1 MVESLKLIE
10 NPALRE
16 TLYHYRVNPGMDLY
30 VLPKPGYHK
39 KYAIFSTRFGS
50 IDNRFRVEPE
60 DEITEVPDGMAHF
73 LEHKLFEDDRGNVF
87 DRFAALGAS
96 ANAYTSFTQTTYLF
110 SCTANFEENLQQL
123 LSFVQEPYFTE
134 KTIQKEQGIIGQE
147 IKMYEDHPHWR
158 VFFNLLESL
167 YCVHPVRNDIAG
179 TIESIAKITPELLYH
194 CYNTYYHPS
203 NMAVFVVGDLNP
215 DNVSL
220 LVEKNL
226 AARDYRT
233 MGAIVRLFPQEPEK
247 INRERIVQELV
258 VSEPIIFLGFKDMV
272 VENLQGMELLRRDIL
287 MELILDIIFGS
298 SEELYNE
305 LYRSDLIDENFG
317 ADYTAE
323 INYGYTMIGGETKD
337 PDQLYTR
344 IIDEIKKTIKNGVSS
359 EQFERHRRKLLGNY
373 IRRFNSLEFIANNF
387 LAQRFRGTDLFA
399 LPSILQEVQ
408 LEEALAVAEE
418 NLNPDR
424 HAVSTIIP
432 AASDH

>member
-1 MVESLKLIE
+1 MVENLRLIE

-16 TLYHYRVNPGMDLY
+16 TLYHYRVYPGMDLY
-30 VLPKPGYHK
+30 VLPKPGYQK

-60 DEITEVPDGMAHF
+60 VEITEVPDGMAHF

-110 SCTANFEENLQQL
+110 SSTANFEENLRQL
-123 LSFVQEPYFTE
+123 LDFVQEPYFTE
-134 KTIQKEQGIIGQE
+134 KTVQKEQGIIGQE

-167 YCVHPVRNDIAG
+167 YCAHPVRNDIAG
-179 TIESIAKITPELLYH
+179 TIESIARITPELLYH

-203 NMAVFVVGDLNP
+203 NMAVFVVGDLIP
-215 DNVSL
+215 ERVSY
-220 LVEKNL
+220 LVEENL
-226 AARDYRT
+226 AARDYKT
-233 MGAIVRLFPQEPEK
+233 MGTIVRLFPREPEK

-258 VSEPIIFLGFKDMV
+258 VSDPIIFIGFKDMV
-272 VENLQGMELLRRDIL
+272 VEKLQGLELLRRDIL

-298 SEELYNE
+298 SEQFYND
-305 LYRSDLIDENFG
+305 LYRADLIDENFG

-337 PDQLYTR
+337 PDQLYGR
-344 IIDEIKKTIKNGVSS
+344 IIDALNKTIKGGVSS
-359 EQFERHRRKLLGNY
+359 EQFERHRRKLLGHY

-387 LAQRFRGTDLFA
+387 LAQRFRGTDLFS
-399 LPSILQEVQ
+399 LPTILQEVR
-408 LEEALAVAEE
+408 LEEALAVAKE
-418 NLNPDR
+418 NLDPDR
-424 HAVSTIIP
+424 HAVSTIVP

>member
-1 MVESLKLIE
+1 MAENFRLIE
-10 NPALRE
+10 NPTLRE
-16 TLYHYRVNPGMDLY
+16 RLYQYRVYPGMDVY

-50 IDNRFRVEPE
+50 IDNRFRVEPKN
-60 DEITEVPDGMAHF
+60 EITEVPDGVAHF
-73 LEHKLFEDDRGNVF
+73 LEHKLFEDDRGSVF

-110 SCTANFEENLQQL
+110 SCTTNFEQNLQQL
-123 LSFVQEPYFTE
+123 LNFVQEPYFTE
-134 KTIQKEQGIIGQE
+134 KTVQKEQGIIGQE

-179 TIESIAKITPELLYH
+179 TAESIARITPELLYH
-194 CYNTYYHPS
+194 CYNTYYHPT
-203 NMAVFVVGDLNP
+203 NMAVFIVGDLDP
-215 DNVSL
+215 DSASG
-220 LVEKNL
+220 LVEENL
-226 AARDYRT
+226 STRDYRT
-233 MGAIVRLFPQEPEK
+233 MGAIVRLFPREPEK
-247 INRERIVQELV
+247 IYRDKVEQKLV
-258 VSEPIIFLGFKDMV
+258 VSEPILFLGYKDIV
-272 VENLQGMELLRRDIL
+272 AEKLQGMDLLRRDIL

-305 LYRSDLIDENFG
+305 LYRSDLIDEGFG

-337 PDQLYTR
+337 PDQLYDR
-344 IIDEIKKTIKNGVSS
+344 IIAAISNTMKNGVTE
-359 EQFERHRRKLLGNY
+359 EQFERHRRKMLGNY

-399 LPSILQEVQ
+399 LPSVLQEVRRD
-408 LEEALAVAEE
+408 EALAVAEE
-418 NLNPDR
+418 NLDPDR
-424 HAVSTIIP
+424 HAVSLILP
-432 AASDH
+432 AESDH

>member
-16 TLYHYRVNPGMDLY
+16 TLYHYRINPGMDLY

-123 LSFVQEPYFTE
+123 LNFVQEPYFTE
-134 KTIQKEQGIIGQE
+134 KTVQKEQGIIGQE

-179 TIESIAKITPELLYH
+179 TIESIAKITPDLLYH

-215 DNVSL
+215 ENVSL

-233 MGAIVRLFPQEPEK
+233 MGAIVRLFPQEPEN
-247 INRERIVQELV
+247 INREKAVQELV

-272 VENLQGMELLRRDIL
+272 VGSLQGMELLRRDIL
-287 MELILDIIFGS
+287 MELTLDIIFGS

-337 PDQLYTR
+337 PDRLYTR
-344 IIDEIKKTIKNGVSS
+344 VLDEIKKTIKNGISS

-399 LPSILQEVQ
+399 LPAILQEVR

-424 HAVSTIIP
+424 HAVSIITP
-432 AASDH
+432 AESDH

>member
-1 MVESLKLIE
+1 MAESFRLIE
-10 NPALRE
+10 NPTLRE
-16 TLYHYRVNPGMDLY
+16 RLYQYRVYPGMDVY
-30 VLPKPGYHK
+30 ILPKPGYHK

-60 DEITEVPDGMAHF
+60 NNITEVPDGVAHF
-73 LEHKLFEDDRGNVF
+73 LEHKLFEDDRGSVF
-87 DRFAALGAS
+87 DRFAVLGAS

-110 SCTANFEENLQQL
+110 SCTTNFEQNLQQL
-123 LSFVQEPYFTE
+123 LNFVQEPYFTE
-134 KTIQKEQGIIGQE
+134 KTVQKEQGIIGQE

-179 TIESIAKITPELLYH
+179 TAESIARITPELLYH
-194 CYNTYYHPS
+194 CYNTYYHPT
-203 NMAVFVVGDLNP
+203 NMAVFIVGDLDP
-215 DNVSL
+215 DRTSE
-220 LVEKNL
+220 LVEENL
-226 AARDYRT
+226 STRDYRT
-233 MGAIVRLFPQEPEK
+233 MGAIVRLFPREPEK
-247 INRERIVQELV
+247 INRDRVEQKLV
-258 VSEPIIFLGFKDMV
+258 VSEPILFLGYKDIV
-272 VENLQGMELLRRDIL
+272 AEKLQGMDLLRRDIL

-305 LYRSDLIDENFG
+305 LYRSDLIDEGFG

-344 IIDEIKKTIKNGVSS
+344 IIAAINNTMKNGVTE
-359 EQFERHRRKLLGNY
+359 EQFERHRRKILGNY

-399 LPSILQEVQ
+399 LPSVLQEVRRD
-408 LEEALAVAEE
+408 EALAVAEE
-418 NLNPDR
+418 NLDPDR
-424 HAVSTIIP
+424 HAVSLILP
-432 AASDH
+432 AESDH